1 MNRAIKIFIW
11 LTIFGLANPTYGFQ
25 QDYTPLDPY
34 LFQQSYLGAIN
45 AKGSWS
51 YSSKENKE
59 VVVAVLDSGIDL
71 VHPDLKNNIWINND
85 EIPGDGLDND
95 ENSYI
100 DDINGWDFVDS
111 DNEPTPVLVE
121 GYDYTA
127 VNHGTVIAGIIGAS
141 ANDEGIIGV
150 NPRVKIMDLR
160 ILDAKGMGN
169 TLVLSQA
176 IDYAAEN
183 GADIINLSLVGK
195 SIDESLKKS
204 ISNAYNKGV
213 MIVAASGNES
223 KSGVDLD
230 IEPAYPVCDFD
241 NINKVI
247 GVAAVDSQNKLSAF
261 SNYGEK
267 CIDISAPG
275 VNVYSTV
282 YHDLADVNFSSYY
295 RGGWSGTSVAAPM
308 VTGALSLL
316 KMNYPNLRPADLY
329 SILLA
334 SSDSLQAA
342 SPLIYKKLG
351 KGLLNIGAALDAA
364 NKYYNQ
370 TIKIVLAPQA
380 NLAPEILIMNDKGN
394 LLSSFLAYDKKF
406 KGGVNLATGDLDNNG
421 SYEIVTAPLS
431 RGGPHVRVFSNQGS
445 LINEFFAYD
454 GKYTGGVNLA
464 VGDLQGDKSKQIVTA
479 PVTGGS
485 EIKIFKANGSF
496 LKSFVAYDAKFK
508 GGVNVAVGDVDN
520 DGKAEIITAPASN
533 GGPHIKVFNND
544 GLLLYQFF
552 AYDKKMTKGVW
563 LTVGDLDHD
572 GWQDIV
578 TVPAKNTM
586 PQVRAFNFNG
596 TALYDFIAYSQYLTS
611 GIRLSAR
618 DLSGDGLVE
627 LLALP
632 NKSASALLR
641 IYDSKGL
648 EKSNVYLRNAQDKN
662 GYNLDILLD

>member
-71 VHPDLKNNIWINND
+71 VHPDLKNNIWINSD

-111 DNEPTPVLVE
+111 DNTPTPVLLE

-275 VNVYSTV
+275 VNIYSTV

-380 NLAPEILIMNDKGN
+380 NLTPEILIMNDKGN

-431 RGGPHVRVFSNQGS
+431 RGGPHVRVFSNQGTI
-445 LINEFFAYD
+445 LNEFFAYD

-464 VGDLQGDKSKQIVTA
+464 VGDLLGDKSKQIVTA

-485 EIKIFKANGSF
+485 EIKVFKANGSF

-508 GGVNVAVGDVDN
+508 GGVNIAVGDVDN

>member
-1 MNRAIKIFIW
+1 MNKAIKIFIW
-11 LTIFGLANPTYGFQ
+11 LFIFSVANPIYGFQ

-34 LFQQSYLGAIN
+34 LFQQSYLDAIN
-45 AKGSWS
+45 IKGSWS
-51 YSSKENKE
+51 YSSKENRE

-71 VHPDLKNNIWINND
+71 VHPDLKNNIWVNSD

-111 DNEPTPVLVE
+111 DNTPTPVLLE

-127 VNHGTVIAGIIGAS
+127 VNHGTVIAGVIGAS
-141 ANDEGIIGV
+141 ANDEGIIGI
-150 NPRVKIMDLR
+150 NPMVKIMDLR

-204 ISNAYNKGV
+204 ITNAYNKGV
-213 MIVAASGNES
+213 MIVAASGNEN

-230 IEPAYPVCDFD
+230 VEPAYPVCDFD
-241 NINKVI
+241 NVNRVI
-247 GVAAVDSQNKLSAF
+247 GVAAVDSQNKLSVF

-275 VNVYSTV
+275 VNIYSTV

-308 VTGALSLL
+308 VSGALSLL
-316 KMNYPNLRPADLY
+316 KMNFPNLRPADLY

-380 NLAPEILIMNDKGN
+380 NLSPEILIMNDKGN

-406 KGGVNLATGDLDNNG
+406 KGGVNIATGDLDNNG

-445 LINEFFAYD
+445 LLNEFFAYD

-485 EIKIFKANGSF
+485 EIKVFKADGS
-496 LKSFVAYDAKFK
+496 LLRSFVAYEAKFK
-508 GGVNVAVGDVDN
+508 GGVNIAVGDVDN
-520 DGKAEIITAPASN
+520 DGKAEIITAPASI
-533 GGPHIKVFNND
+533 GGPHIKVFNNE

-563 LTVGDLDHD
+563 LTVGDLDAD

-578 TVPAKNTM
+578 TVPAKNST

-596 TALYDFIAYSQYLTS
+596 TPLYDFIAYSQYLTS
-611 GIRLSAR
+611 GIRLVAR

-632 NKSASALLR
+632 NKSSSALLR
-641 IYDSKGL
+641 IYDSNGL

>member
-11 LTIFGLANPTYGFQ
+11 LTIFGVANPTYGFQ

-71 VHPDLKNNIWINND
+71 EHPDLKNNIWVNSD
-85 EIPGDGLDND
+85 EIAGDGLDND

-111 DNEPTPVLVE
+111 DNTPTPVLLE

-127 VNHGTVIAGIIGAS
+127 VNHGTVIAGVIGAS
-141 ANDEGIIGV
+141 ANDEGIIGI
-150 NPRVKIMDLR
+150 NPRVKLMDLR

-204 ISNAYNKGV
+204 ITNAYNKGV

-241 NINKVI
+241 NVNRII
-247 GVAAVDSQNKLSAF
+247 GVAAVDSQNKLSVF

-275 VNVYSTV
+275 VNIYSTV
-282 YHDLADVNFSSYY
+282 YHDLEDVNFSSYY

-308 VTGALSLL
+308 VSGALSLL

-380 NLAPEILIMNDKGN
+380 NLSPEILIMNDKGN

-406 KGGVNLATGDLDNNG
+406 KGGVNIATGDLDNNG

-445 LINEFFAYD
+445 LLNEFFAYD
-454 GKYTGGVNLA
+454 GKYTGGVNIA
-464 VGDLQGDKSKQIVTA
+464 VGDLQGNKNKQIVTA

-485 EIKIFKANGSF
+485 EIKVFNSDGKLFRSF
-496 LKSFVAYDAKFK
+496 LAYDAKFK
-508 GGVNVAVGDVDN
+508 GGVNIAVGDVDN
-520 DGKAEIITAPASN
+520 DGKAEIITAPVSI
-533 GGPHIKVFNND
+533 GGPHIKVFNNE

-572 GWQDIV
+572 GWQDII
-578 TVPAKNTM
+578 TVPAKNSM

-596 TALYDFIAYSQYLTS
+596 TPLYDFIAYSQYLTS

-627 LLALP
+627 LLTLP
-632 NKSASALLR
+632 NKSSSALLR
-641 IYDSKGL
+641 IYDSHGL
-648 EKSNVYLRNAQDKN
+648 EKSNLYLRNVQDKN

>member
-71 VHPDLKNNIWINND
+71 VHPDLKNNIWINSD

-111 DNEPTPVLVE
+111 DNTPTPVLLE

-380 NLAPEILIMNDKGN
+380 NLTPEILIMNDKGN

-479 PVTGGS
+479 QVTGGS
-485 EIKIFKANGSF
+485 EIKVFKANGSF

-508 GGVNVAVGDVDN
+508 GGVNIAVGDVDN

>member
-11 LTIFGLANPTYGFQ
+11 LFIFCAANPIYAFQ
-25 QDYTPLDPY
+25 QDYTPVDPY
-34 LFQQSYLGAIN
+34 LFQQTYLSTIN

-51 YSSKENKE
+51 FSSKENKQ

-71 VHPDLKNNIWINND
+71 SHPDLKNNIWINSK
-85 EIPGDGLDND
+85 EIPDDGLDND
-95 ENSYI
+95 GNSYI

-111 DNEPTPVLVE
+111 DNTPTPVLLE

-127 VNHGTVIAGIIGAS
+127 INHGTVIAGIIGAS
-141 ANDEGIIGV
+141 ANDEGIVGI
-150 NPRVKIMDLR
+150 NPQVRLMDLR

-204 ISNAYNKGV
+204 ITNAYNKGV

-223 KSGVDLD
+223 KNGVDLD

-241 NINKVI
+241 NINRVI
-247 GVAAVDSQNKLSAF
+247 GVAAVDSQNKLSVF

-275 VNVYSTV
+275 INIYSTV
-282 YHDLADVNFSSYY
+282 YHDLEDVNFSNYY
-295 RGGWSGTSVAAPM
+295 RGGWAGTSVAAPM
-308 VTGALSLL
+308 VSGALSLL
-316 KMNYPNLRPADLY
+316 KMNYPTLRPADLY
-329 SILLA
+329 SILLS
-334 SSDSLQAA
+334 SSDSLQVA
-342 SPLIYKKLG
+342 SPLSYKKLG
-351 KGLLNIGAALDAA
+351 KGSLNIGAALDAA

-380 NLAPEILIMNDKGN
+380 NLSPEILIMNDKGN

-406 KGGVNLATGDLDNNG
+406 KGGVNIATGDLDNNG
-421 SYEIVTAPLS
+421 SYEIVTAPMS
-431 RGGPHVRVFSNQGS
+431 KGGPHVRVFSNQGS

-454 GKYTGGVNLA
+454 TKYIGGVNLA
-464 VGDLQGDKSKQIVTA
+464 LGDLYGNKTKQIVVA

-485 EIKIFKANGSF
+485 EIKVFNAKGTLASSF
-496 LKSFVAYDAKFK
+496 LAYDAKFK
-508 GGVNVAVGDVDN
+508 GGVNIAVGDVDN
-520 DGKAEIITAPASN
+520 DGKSEIITAPASI
-533 GGPHIKVFNND
+533 GGPHIKVFNSE

-578 TVPAKNTM
+578 TVPAKNAV
-586 PQVRAFNFNG
+586 PQVKAFNFNG
-596 TALYDFIAYSQYLTS
+596 TPLYNFIAYSQYLTS

-618 DLSGDGLVE
+618 DLSGDGWAE

-641 IYDSKGL
+641 IYDNNGL
-648 EKSNVYLRNAQDKN
+648 EKDNLYLRNPQDKN